1 MGKTAKT
8 REKKNNKSAVLKVWN
23 GYEFRLRVPAT
34 INKDNKIEVLF
45 TAIDPV
51 TKKGKQIKKS
61 NGIDRYA
68 DVDTYTKQAKELIES
83 LIELLEAG
91 WNPISNKMPDKVDRL
106 TEKSNVETCLIFWK
120 KQRHED
126 FQAGKIQKG
135 ELQAS
140 YRLLD
145 LFLAYLKKFNLDA
158 EKPSFFTVN
167 DINKFMRYIEPDTSK
182 VIPKKDKEDNIIK
195 RVTPLSKPSYN
206 SYLHRLSFFFE
217 FLITER
223 LIVYNPTKGAH
234 KYKTKN
240 LQTKFTIYEDDELSL
255 VRQCL
260 AKEDKYKDMLI
271 GTHLLYTYRI
281 RAKEQ
286 YRIKVGWFDF
296 SNNLLIFPEEVEERG
311 RRIKSTKNGNAAAF
325 SVSDRLMNLIKGYL
339 GENINNPDLF
349 LFGGKVQKYESYFSN
364 KFKNMCKKHGLP
376 SHLKFYGLKHTS
388 NYNALNTMGIEALSK
403 VNRHSSIAQT
413 QDYIKSKLRK
423 EIIKIDADL
432 EF

>member
-1 MGKTAKT
+1 MTTESKKTYT
-8 REKKNNKSAVLKVWN
+8 KNPILKVWN
-23 GYEFRLRVPAT
+23 GYEFRLHVPKV
-34 INKDNKIEVLF
+34 INKDNKIEVHF
-45 TAIDPV
+45 TYIDPT

-61 NGIDRYA
+61 NKINRFA
-68 DVDTYTKQAKELIES
+68 DPKTYTNQANDLVES
-83 LIELLEAG
+83 LIEMLEEG
-91 WNPISNKMPDKVDRL
+91 WNPIENTMPEKVDRL
-106 TEKSNVETCLIFWK
+106 TEKSNIETCLVFWR
-120 KQRHED
+120 KQRQAD
-126 FQAGKIQKG
+126 FDAGKIQTG

-140 YRLLD
+140 NRVLD
-145 LFLAYLKKFNLDA
+145 LFLAYLKKFNLDG
-158 EKPSFFTVN
+158 EKPSYFTVN
-167 DINKFMRYIEPDTSK
+167 DINKFMRYLEPDTSK
-182 VIPKKDKEDNIIK
+182 LIPKKDKKGNIIK
-195 RVTPLSKPSYN
+195 RVTPLAKPSYN

-223 LIVYNPTKGAH
+223 LIVFNPTRGAH
-234 KYKTKN
+234 KYQTRN

-255 VRQCL
+255 VRECL
-260 AKEDKYKDMLI
+260 AKEDKYKDMVI

-296 SNNLLIFPEEVEERG
+296 ENNLLIFPEEVEERG
-311 RRIKSTKNGNAAAF
+311 RKIKSTKNGNAAAF
-325 SVSDRLMNLIKGYL
+325 SISDKLMNLVKEYL
-339 GENINNPDLF
+339 GDKINDPDLF
-349 LFGGKVQKYESYFSN
+349 LFGGRTQKYESYFSN

-403 VNRHSSIAQT
+403 VNRHSSISQT